1 MAIWPTISN
10 HSLARWGSNLS
21 SDPIL
26 RLVNELTRLPGIG
39 ERTALRLALHLLQQK
54 KEHVMSLAESL
65 VDVAQNVVEC
75 IICFNLTAFSE
86 LCGICQK
93 PGRDSSVV
101 AVVSCIQD
109 LMAIE
114 ASASFRG
121 RYHVLHG
128 VLQPMNGIGPDR
140 LRIEGLKKRLGSDP
154 TITELILATPSTVE
168 GEATALFLSEQV
180 KPWPIKLSRIAS
192 GVPVGGDLQFAD
204 RLSLARA
211 LHMRQEVLKH
221 HDGSF

>member
-1 MAIWPTISN
+1 MST
-10 HSLARWGSNLS
+10 
-21 SDPIL
+21 DPIL
-26 RLVNELTRLPGIG
+26 RLVNEFSRLPGIG

-54 KEHVMSLAESL
+54 KEQVLSLAESL

-75 IICFNLTAFSE
+75 DICCNLTAYSTI
-86 LCGICQK
+86 CGICQK
-93 PGRDSSVV
+93 PGRDESVI

-114 ASASFRG
+114 SSASFRG

-140 LRIEGLKKRLGSDP
+140 LRIQALKNRLMSDQS
-154 TITELILATPSTVE
+154 IKELILATPSTIE
-168 GEATALFLSEQV
+168 GEATALYLGEQV
-180 KPWPIKLSRIAS
+180 NRWPVKLSRIAS

-211 LHMRQEVLKH
+211 LLMRQEVSH
-221 HDGSF
+221 RSF

>member
-1 MAIWPTISN
+1 M
-10 HSLARWGSNLS
+10 
-21 SDPIL
+21 DPIL
-26 RLVNELTRLPGIG
+26 RLVNELSRLPGIG

-54 KEHVMSLAESL
+54 KEQVIALAESL
-65 VDVAQNVVEC
+65 VDVAHNVVEC
-75 IICFNLTAFSE
+75 AVCCNLTAYTE
-86 LCGICQK
+86 LCGVCQK
-93 PGRDSSVV
+93 PGRDQSVV

-140 LRIEGLKKRLGSDP
+140 LRIESLKKRLASDHS
-154 TITELILATPSTVE
+154 IKELILATPSTIE
-168 GEATALFLSEQV
+168 GEATALYLSEQV
-180 KPWPIKLSRIAS
+180 KNWPVKLSRIAS

-211 LHMRQEVLKH
+211 LLTRQELSH
-221 HDGSF
+221 SDLQSF

>member
-1 MAIWPTISN
+1 MSE
-10 HSLARWGSNLS
+10 LS
-21 SDPIL
+21 
-26 RLVNELTRLPGIG
+26 RLPGIG

-54 KEHVMSLAESL
+54 KEQVMSLAESL
-65 VDVAQNVVEC
+65 VDVAKNVVEC
-75 IICFNLTAFSE
+75 AVCCNLTAFSD

-93 PGRDSSVV
+93 PGREQAVIAVV
-101 AVVSCIQD
+101 ACIQD

-114 ASASFRG
+114 SSASFRG

-128 VLQPMNGIGPDR
+128 VLQPMNGVGPNQ
-140 LRIEGLKKRLGSDP
+140 LRVEALKKRLTNDDS
-154 TITELILATPSTVE
+154 IKELILATPSTVE

-180 KPWPIKLSRIAS
+180 SGWPVKLTRIAS

-211 LHMRQEVLKH
+211 LLMRQELARE
-221 HDGSF
+221 